1 MWTFLSNAVSTTIRL
16 TSLNYFNIY
25 PNSVH
30 FFYHA
35 TWWFTLPTPAGMYV
49 SLYLDITNVLVDRR
63 YTSLVKDWIVSF
75 KYEYAL
81 LLKFWFLKKD
91 VGLKTKSIKSLE
103 INLRFGY
110 ENEKVMFWRNLSE
123 WGRAL
128 SIKDEIEH
136 YKILSLSVVE
146 R

>member
-1 MWTFLSNAVSTTIRL
+1 M
-16 TSLNYFNIY
+16 
-25 PNSVH
+25 
-30 FFYHA
+30 
-35 TWWFTLPTPAGMYV
+35 PTPAGMYV